1 VSVLL
6 TKGKFS
12 ISVNTWLTFL
22 ANVRSDA
29 TYALRRLTQTK
40 IISAAAILSLAL
52 AAGACVTAFRLIEA
66 LLLRPLPVASP
77 DRLFVVEFRSP
88 NIDESRISTYDSNSY
103 PAFER
108 MKQAV
113 QDQAKLTAVSYTDRS
128 DLTYSSDDGVQKAE
142 LSGTLIQ
149 RQPRRLL

>member
-1 VSVLL
+1 M
-6 TKGKFS
+6 
-12 ISVNTWLTFL
+12 NTWLIFL

-29 TYALRRLTQTK
+29 SYALRRLRQTK

-77 DRLFVVEFRSP
+77 ERLFVVEFRSP

-103 PAFER
+103 PSFER
-108 MKQAV
+108 MKQAI

-128 DLTYSSDDGVQKAE
+128 DLTYSSDDEMEKPSRNSSLETCSPSSA
-142 LSGTLIQ
+142 
-149 RQPRRLL
+149 

>member
-1 VSVLL
+1 
-6 TKGKFS
+6 
-12 ISVNTWLTFL
+12 VNTWLTFP

-29 TYALRRLTQTK
+29 TYALRRLAQTK

-77 DRLFVVEFRSP
+77 ERVFVVEFRSP

-103 PAFER
+103 PSFER

-113 QDQAKLTAVSYTDRS
+113 QNQAKLTAVPTQTGR
-128 DLTYSSDDGVQKAE
+128 
-142 LSGTLIQ
+142 I
-149 RQPRRLL
+149 